1 MIDFDKLSILDSTQE
16 VSDEL
21 LAAYIDGNTT
31 EEENLF
37 VEQHIPTEEIDAI
50 METTEDS
57 QSFQEYISVWDGDY
71 GFWELGLPPVLTHDG
86 EINTL
91 NQMNMERNIYF
102 ANAQFGEEAK
112 IDVSGE
118 VFQWYDDTCAI
129 KSQQL
134 VLEQYGIEVSQE
146 DLISIAEEQGW
157 YRSGEGTPMNFV
169 GNLLDYHNIPSTSV
183 VGANVGN
190 LVAELAQGH
199 QVIIGLDSGELHN
212 NSILEGIKD
221 FFLGGTPDHALIVAG
236 IDLTDPNNSYVI
248 LKDPGTGDVAKPYPL
263 DQFMDAWNDANCF
276 MVSTNE
282 PTPAFELQHMNLH
295 DINGMSVETF
305 LSENDFHNQEFTACE
320 INYDLDQ
327 LLSIW
332 IDTPHEI
339 IDGRVIVD
347 DSTNLDGIIPDD
359 DSLHNLS
366 SLNVFAS
373 VDGDKTLIDG
383 SEIEIETEAEFMDS
397 FDSHS
402 DDFDMN
408 I

>member
-1 MIDFDKLSILDSTQE
+1 MLDFDKLNILDSARE

-37 VEQHIPTEEIDAI
+37 VEQHIPTEEIDSI

-57 QSFQEYISVWDGDY
+57 QSFQDYISVWDGDY

-157 YRSGEGTPMNFV
+157 YQSGGGTPMNFV
-169 GNLLDYHNIPSTSV
+169 GNLLDYHGVPSTSV

-295 DINGMSVETF
+295 DINGMSVESF
-305 LSENDFHNQEFTACE
+305 LSANDVHNQKLDIVDVETLEEWRESSDIEHNTRNDDDNGYDSDDADDKNDN
-320 INYDLDQ
+320 NYDLDNHGDEDYNHF
-327 LLSIW
+327 SG
-332 IDTPHEI
+332 T
-339 IDGRVIVD
+339 
-347 DSTNLDGIIPDD
+347 DD
-359 DSLHNLS
+359 DADIIENE
-366 SLNVFAS
+366 
-373 VDGDKTLIDG
+373 
-383 SEIEIETEAEFMDS
+383 SEDLFDDDNYDEEFECNDIEI
-397 FDSHS
+397 
-402 DDFDMN
+402 
-408 I
+408 

>member
-1 MIDFDKLSILDSTQE
+1 MIDLDKLNMLTSDHE

-31 EEENLF
+31 EEENIF
-37 VEQHIPTEEIDAI
+37 VEQHIPTEEIDTI

-71 GFWELGLPPVLTHDG
+71 GFWELGLPPALTHDG

-91 NQMNMERNIYF
+91 NQMNMERSIYF

-157 YRSGEGTPMNFV
+157 YQSGGGTPMNFV
-169 GNLLDYHNIPSTSV
+169 GNLLDYHGVPSTSV

-295 DINGMSVETF
+295 DINGMSVESF
-305 LSENDFHNQEFTACE
+305 LSANDVHSQELFAMDQDM
-320 INYDLDQ
+320 IDRLLSNWIDLDP
-327 LLSIW
+327 S
-332 IDTPHEI
+332 P
-339 IDGRVIVD
+339 
-347 DSTNLDGIIPDD
+347 IPDPD
-359 DSLHNLS
+359 PFPVPDPDPFPDPDPDPFPVPDPDPFPDLDIESNLPIEDSIIEENGLTS
-366 SLNVFAS
+366 F
-373 VDGDKTLIDG
+373 
-383 SEIEIETEAEFMDS
+383 EI
-397 FDSHS
+397 
-402 DDFDMN
+402 
-408 I
+408 

>member
-1 MIDFDKLSILDSTQE
+1 MIDFDKLNILDSTQE
-16 VSDEL
+16 VSDKL

-31 EEENLF
+31 EEENVF
-37 VEQHIPTEEIDAI
+37 VEQHIPAEEIDI
-50 METTEDS
+50 MVETTEDC

-221 FFLGGTPDHALIVAG
+221 FFLGGTPNHALIVAG

-282 PTPAFELQHMNLH
+282 PTPAFELQHMHLH
-295 DINGMSVETF
+295 DINGMSVESF
-305 LSENDFHNQEFTACE
+305 LSANDVHNQ
-320 INYDLDQ
+320 Q
-327 LLSIW
+327 LN
-332 IDTPHEI
+332 I
-339 IDGRVIVD
+339 IDMDTLDEWIEYSKCCDEQGQRDDDDIWD
-347 DSTNLDGIIPDD
+347 DSD
-359 DSLHNLS
+359 
-366 SLNVFAS
+366 
-373 VDGDKTLIDG
+373 
-383 SEIEIETEAEFMDS
+383 SEIPEKLCDGETDSEEPFDNGYSHDNDDHGNETAETEFESGSDFNEDTDSSEFEM
-397 FDSHS
+397 
-402 DDFDMN
+402 
-408 I
+408 